1 MYSDMFADQD
11 DQAFEQRRDEVVAIV
26 ISAVD
31 LRGVDRGL
39 AAILHRLTTASD
51 ETEFDEAFDKIV
63 TGIRATTPQLADL
76 A

>member
-11 DQAFEQRRDEVVAIV
+11 EQPFEQRRDEVVAIV
-26 ISAVD
+26 HAAVD
-31 LRGVDRGL
+31 LAGIDRGL
-39 AAILHRLTTASD
+39 VALLHRLTTATD
-51 ETEFDEAFDKIV
+51 ENEFDEAFSEIV